1 MTALV
6 SPEEWL
12 RELRTRLPGIS
23 EGQLKLELSSTLR
36 EFFTKSGMWM
46 EELAPINVIADKDLY
61 KLVFPQAKVMGV
73 HNVSIE
79 GTPIT
84 LTDRMPS
91 FTGSSTSTPRMAYML
106 EHDLLQL
113 FPMPNVDII
122 KGLRVRAR
130 LNPGHGMCKVPVE
143 AVSHFFDEIMD
154 GVLGRLYSQP
164 GKPYTNLIQ
173 SQYHLKRF
181 RDGMAMARDMARR
194 RYSTAASSWSFPQGW
209 STHGGRRGGGRL
221 G

>member
-12 RELRTRLPGIS
+12 GELRTRLPGIS

-79 GTPIT
+79 GTPII
-84 LTDRMPS
+84 LLDRRPLG
-91 FTGSSTSTPRMAYML
+91 TGTGRARGAYML
-106 EHDLLQL
+106 EHDLMQL
-113 FPMPNVDII
+113 FPMPNTDII
-122 KGLRVRAR
+122 KGLKVIAR
-130 LNPGHGMCKVPVE
+130 LNPGYGMCKIPVE
-143 AVSHFFDEIMD
+143 AVTHFFDEVMD
-154 GVLGRLYSQP
+154 GVLGRLYAQP

-181 RDGMAMARDMARR
+181 RDGMAVARDMARR
-194 RYSTAASSWSFPQGW
+194 RYSTAERSWAYPQGW
-209 STHGGRRGGGRL
+209 AGHGPRRGGGRVA
-221 G
+221 